1 MAFNDF
7 VKLIIDIF
15 PFSHIQ
21 INAQP
26 YSLNKSKSKAKSLID
41 KHKAL
46 KELFESNFKSKEEC
60 LDKFME
66 LLPDIRRNV

>member
-1 MAFNDF
+1 MTFNDF

-15 PFSHIQ
+15 PLSHIQ

-26 YSLNKSKSKAKSLID
+26 YSLSKSKFKAEDDLMD

-46 KELFESNFKSKEEC
+46 KELFESNFKSKEE
-60 LDKFME
+60 
-66 LLPDIRRNV
+66 